1 MTLSVFYL
9 LSRKEVFILKEEK
22 QKVGQIKKKKIR
34 EAAKKCFLTKGFQS
48 TTMEDVITE
57 IGMSRGGVYHHYA
70 STNEMLKDL
79 MLDGNDYRNSLINEY
94 LENNRG
100 KDKYQQMGDILVDKS
115 LADTDLM
122 RLYTLLLQAKKY
134 NEDLE
139 KLYQELKLNTTN
151 ELSLIAKQ
159 LGIKADIFGDG
170 FLVNYINGLILSS
183 EILGAR
189 KSYSEHKRYIKET
202 MINYIVDVEKYSLQG
217 TTQGNGL
224 TGGVPPV
231 RFSM

>member
-1 MTLSVFYL
+1 M
-9 LSRKEVFILKEEK
+9 KEEK

-79 MLDGNDYRNSLINEY
+79 MLDGNDYRNNLINEY
-94 LENNRG
+94 LKNNRG

-115 LADTDLM
+115 LADTELM

-134 NEDLE
+134 NQDLE

-183 EILGAR
+183 EVLCAR
-189 KSYSEHKRYIKET
+189 NSFSQHKKYIKET
-202 MINYIVDVEKYSLQG
+202 MVNYIVDIDK
-217 TTQGNGL
+217 
-224 TGGVPPV
+224 
-231 RFSM
+231 R

>member
-1 MTLSVFYL
+1 M
-9 LSRKEVFILKEEK
+9 KEEK
-22 QKVGQIKKKKIR
+22 QKVGQIRKKEIR
-34 EAAKKCFLTKGFQS
+34 EAAKKCFLNKGFQL

-57 IGMSRGGVYHHYA
+57 VGMSRGGVYHHYA

-79 MLDGNDYRNSLINEY
+79 MLDGNDYRNNLINEY
-94 LENNRG
+94 LKNNRG

-115 LADTDLM
+115 LADTELM
-122 RLYTLLLQAKKY
+122 RLYILLLQAKKY
-134 NEDLE
+134 NQDLE

-183 EILGAR
+183 EVLCAR
-189 KSYSEHKRYIKET
+189 NSFSQHKKYIKET
-202 MINYIVDVEKYSLQG
+202 MVNYIVDIDK
-217 TTQGNGL
+217 
-224 TGGVPPV
+224 
-231 RFSM
+231 R

>member
-1 MTLSVFYL
+1 M
-9 LSRKEVFILKEEK
+9 KEEK
-22 QKVGQIKKKKIR
+22 QKVGQIRKKEIR
-34 EAAKKCFLTKGFQS
+34 EAAKECFLNKGFQL

-57 IGMSRGGVYHHYA
+57 VGMSRGGVYHHYA

-79 MLDGNDYRNSLINEY
+79 MFDGNDYRNNFINEY
-94 LENNRG
+94 LKNNRG

-115 LADTDLM
+115 LADTELM

-134 NEDLE
+134 NQDLE

-170 FLVNYINGLILSS
+170 FLVNYINAMILSS
-183 EILGAR
+183 EVLCAR
-189 KSYSEHKRYIKET
+189 NSFSQHKKYIKET
-202 MINYIVDVEKYSLQG
+202 MVNYIVDIDK
-217 TTQGNGL
+217 
-224 TGGVPPV
+224 
-231 RFSM
+231 R

>member
-1 MTLSVFYL
+1 M
-9 LSRKEVFILKEEK
+9 KEEK
-22 QKVGQIKKKKIR
+22 QKVGQIRKKEIR
-34 EAAKKCFLTKGFQS
+34 EAAKKCFLNKGFQL

-57 IGMSRGGVYHHYA
+57 VGMSRGGVYHHYA

-79 MLDGNDYRNSLINEY
+79 MLDGNDYRNNLINEY
-94 LENNRG
+94 LKNNRG

-115 LADTDLM
+115 LADTELM

-134 NEDLE
+134 NQDLE
-139 KLYQELKLNTTN
+139 KLYQKLKLNTTN

-183 EILGAR
+183 EVLCAR
-189 KSYSEHKRYIKET
+189 NSFSQHKKYIKET
-202 MINYIVDVEKYSLQG
+202 MVNYIVDIDK
-217 TTQGNGL
+217 
-224 TGGVPPV
+224 
-231 RFSM
+231 R

>member
-1 MTLSVFYL
+1 MSVFYL

-134 NEDLE
+134 NEDFE

-183 EILGAR
+183 EVLCAR
-189 KSYSEHKRYIKET
+189 NSFSQHKKYIKET
-202 MINYIVDVEKYSLQG
+202 MVNYIVDIDK
-217 TTQGNGL
+217 
-224 TGGVPPV
+224 
-231 RFSM
+231 R